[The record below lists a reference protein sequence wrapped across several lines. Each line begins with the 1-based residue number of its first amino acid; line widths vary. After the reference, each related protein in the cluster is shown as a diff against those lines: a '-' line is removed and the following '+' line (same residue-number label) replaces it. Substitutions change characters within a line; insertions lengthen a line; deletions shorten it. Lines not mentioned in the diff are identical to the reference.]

1 MIFTRGVFIM
11 KKLLCVFM
19 LTALLAGNA
28 AAGVHN
34 VGLLTKL
41 NSTQEEYQT
50 YMDAALSSGLW
61 TLFTVES
68 TDTAFFVFYDSLI
81 AMQLG
86 LNSGEVNEIDLPETV
101 GEYMVNVNPDYAI
114 ACVSVMSKP
123 VYFAFGFLEK
133 DGATLRDRFNE
144 ALRAMKEDRSLALLY
159 DRYLK
164 KPGVGEIEPV
174 KFEKFD
180 GAETIRVAVTGDL
193 PPIDFIAPDGT
204 PAGFNTAILA
214 EIGHRLHVNI
224 ELINIDSSARASAL
238 ASGRADV
245 AFWFQVF
252 RGTDQQPDVP
262 EGVVLSEPYY
272 EWNKYLHIRKK

>member
-114 ACVSVMSKP
+114 ACVSV
-123 VYFAFGFLEK
+123 L
-133 DGATLRDRFNE
+133 
-144 ALRAMKEDRSLALLY
+144 SL
-159 DRYLK
+159 
-164 KPGVGEIEPV
+164 I
-174 KFEKFD
+174 
-180 GAETIRVAVTGDL
+180 
-193 PPIDFIAPDGT
+193 
-204 PAGFNTAILA
+204 
-214 EIGHRLHVNI
+214 
-224 ELINIDSSARASAL
+224 
-238 ASGRADV
+238 
-245 AFWFQVF
+245 
-252 RGTDQQPDVP
+252 
-262 EGVVLSEPYY
+262 
-272 EWNKYLHIRKK
+272 HI